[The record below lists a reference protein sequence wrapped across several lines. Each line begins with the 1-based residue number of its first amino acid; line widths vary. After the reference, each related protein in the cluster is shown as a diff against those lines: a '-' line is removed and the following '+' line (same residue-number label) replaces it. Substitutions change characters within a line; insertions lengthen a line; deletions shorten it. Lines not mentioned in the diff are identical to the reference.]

1 MKKHIIRLLVVML
14 SVCLGMAVISACT
27 KPKTYTVTY
36 LAGGGT
42 GTAPTVEKYKEGEE
56 FTVKENTFT
65 YEGYTFTTWNDGAK
79 NVAPGAKYVMPAK
92 DITFTAQWKKEIVDN
107 YSGYWTG
114 EAEGAKLGESYAGK
128 TFDVEAAVMLDET
141 DLFVAFMFTEKGGA
155 AKLGAG
161 VHGTVSE
168 EGAIDFNGT
177 AGKLENDKLTIPFGE
192 EASIEFSGRK
202 ALGDAAEPDGVYSS
216 GEEGEEKFLDFNRGA
231 IKLDAAFVDAEF
243 LSIGKYIVG
252 YQEMGEVSLSPFA
265 AVMDG
270 DNIVYYDMAGDTYTF
285 TPYDGEITEAY
296 AYTSAT
302 LEATAD
308 KVYVVVS
315 GTFSGYTKNGFEAA
329 LKDSNENVLAPNV
342 CLSEKPWTWQETT
355 TEVEVNSDGTWTVK
369 IDITALEGTIPF
381 SVCMDKSGSGDIKTL
396 PEDAN
401 ATKEL
406 GTKKYTLK
414 LGKSGTLTINIGEAG
429 KSHAYTGMSLEA
441 TADKVYLTIT
451 GTFTG
456 YTDEEFKGKLE
467 DDNKNELFI
476 GITATKA
483 AGDLAAWGWPE
494 CPTTVTTE
502 NGQFTVKI
510 DVTEVPVVIYYIC
523 EDNSGSG
530 DIVWNA
536 DAFTSSVT
544 FGDKKYTI
552 EKNGY
557 GNTQLN
563 VEAYV
568 EIPEDATYE
577 VTAFTL
583 EKQGDKVYLLYK
595 GTCANYDA
603 ETLEAAL
610 KALPLRMD
618 IHKINGTATGAD
630 GTGWTFSMGEGT
642 WEMKIDI
649 TAGESDYFTPGSIF
663 FIDGLNNYSDG
674 GKYYNLWN
682 QQLTI
687 ELGTNLYKA
696 GAPIG
701 EKQGDPIYTWG
712 NVTFSIEST
721 IVPTYTF
728 SAPTSAKLELMN
740 DKGNGTD
747 ENFENEIGRAFFV
760 LSGTYTGEVT
770 EAIAKDHFKQANY
783 PFQFGGLSLDK
794 TKDRIRR
801 ISIDTE
807 AKTWTLKFDVTWLA
821 PGEYICRFGPKGGSD
836 DLTLSTTACPDNSV
850 KAVGSTFELKNYADN
865 YDTVHWGCIYLTV
878 TFNYAVTGVDFTAA
892 NNKAAI
898 VVNGT
903 YETEA
908 FTAEQIKS
916 FLEDEDV
923 RTMCVD
929 LYGSAWTKLQPTVT
943 AEDGKFSVT
952 LDVSSTAAGSYIVA
966 SDCSGNGNIKNV
978 TINKTIAAKGT
989 MFTLAGTSGSDLTL
1003 KITKVTYAVTGAK
1016 VEEASEKINLVLSG
1030 TYADCSDADITA
1042 YMQVVYYD
1050 IQHNDNLDRMGWD
1063 RLNKYA
1069 RTVTAAEGNWT
1080 LTLDIT
1086 ALTVGSYGIHFD
1098 SSDGIGG
1105 DNNNT
1110 ESCKPTDQ
1118 TLNDK
1123 EFKIGTK
1130 TFKFVYDPSSN
1141 KAEYFWG
1148 TLGMIMTDTNAPELD
1163 FTKAALT
1170 AEDNHVYLVLTASV
1184 KGYTQQELET
1194 IVFIGETGD
1203 MTLKVSS
1210 VTLADGTATLKFD
1223 FTGIGPNGKWW
1234 WGHYTINGGAQLSV
1248 NAPLE
1253 TEGGAKT
1260 TEVTMGEYKYT
1271 LKHNG
1276 SEADQNDQI
1285 IVTIENA

>member
-36 LAGGGT
+36 VAGGGT

-114 EAEGAKLGESYAGK
+114 EAEGAKLSDTYAGK
-128 TFDVEAAVMLDET
+128 TFEVEAAVMLDET
-141 DLFVAFMFTEKGGA
+141 DLFVAFMFTEKGGT

-192 EASIEFSGRK
+192 KASIEFSGRK
-202 ALGDAAEPDGVYSS
+202 ALSDAAEPDGVYSS

-342 CLSEKPWTWQETT
+342 CLGEKPWTWQETT

-369 IDITALEGTIPF
+369 IDITALEGTTPF

-401 ATKEL
+401 AVKEL
-406 GTKKYTLK
+406 GMKKYTLK

-483 AGDLAAWGWPE
+483 AGNLNAWNWPD

-523 EDNSGSG
+523 DDQSGSG

-603 ETLEAAL
+603 ETLETAL

-721 IVPTYTF
+721 IVPEYTF
-728 SAPTSAKLELMN
+728 SAPTSAKLELMR

-747 ENFENEIGRAFFV
+747 ENFKNEIEKPFFV
-760 LSGTYTGEVT
+760 LSGTYTGDVT
-770 EAIAKDHFKQANY
+770 EAIAKDYFKQENY
-783 PFQFGGLSLDK
+783 PFEFSDTK
-794 TKDRIRR
+794 AKDRIRR

-807 AKTWTLKFDVTWLA
+807 AKTWTVKFDVSGFPA
-821 PGEYICRFGPKGGSD
+821 GNYYCRFGPNGGAD
-836 DLTLSTTACPDNSV
+836 DFRIGTDACPNNTV
-850 KAVGSTFELKNYADN
+850 KAVGGTYTLTNYFGQGMDAEHMWACIVLNVQLNYA
-865 YDTVHWGCIYLTV
+865 I
-878 TFNYAVTGVDFTAA
+878 TGADLEVAES
-892 NNKAAI
+892 KALL

-903 YETEA
+903 YDNEA
-908 FTAEQIKS
+908 FTPEQIKS
-916 FLEDEDV
+916 FLADEDV
-923 RTMCVD
+923 RTMCITVYPY
-929 LYGSAWTKLQPTVT
+929 LYPTDEKYEVTVT
-943 AEDGKFSVT
+943 AEAGTFTVKLNISV
-952 LDVSSTAAGSYIVA
+952 LDAASYGVLA
-966 SDCSGNGNIKNV
+966 NGNGVGDINNV
-978 TINKTIAAKGT
+978 TVNKSVSVGGMK
-989 MFTLAGTSGSDLTL
+989 FTLAGTSGSNLSLTVEAQSF
-1003 KITKVTYAVTGAK
+1003 TVTGFAL
-1016 VEEASEKINLVLSG
+1016 EG
-1030 TYADCSDADITA
+1030 TDDYSKA
-1042 YMQVVYYD
+1042 YV
-1050 IQHNDNLDRMGWD
+1050 
-1063 RLNKYA
+1063 
-1069 RTVTAAEGNWT
+1069 
-1080 LTLDIT
+1080 
-1086 ALTVGSYGIHFD
+1086 
-1098 SSDGIGG
+1098 
-1105 DNNNT
+1105 
-1110 ESCKPTDQ
+1110 
-1118 TLNDK
+1118 
-1123 EFKIGTK
+1123 
-1130 TFKFVYDPSSN
+1130 
-1141 KAEYFWG
+1141 
-1148 TLGMIMTDTNAPELD
+1148 
-1163 FTKAALT
+1163 
-1170 AEDNHVYLVLTASV
+1170 VLTANV
-1184 KGYTQQELET
+1184 TGYTEDELKTLAYVDEAKSITAESAKIAEGVATIKFNFTDAQAAWWWPHYKFPDAQQVDIRVQPANQECVYANGKQ
-1194 IVFIGETGD
+1194 IVLFYHEENEMPVVQVISTNFAVLNTKFAQEGEKLYLVFEIYNGANYSEEQLKTFTYIGETD
-1203 MTLKVSS
+1203 EMKLTTES
-1210 VTLADGTATLKFD
+1210 VTVAGKIATLKLD
-1223 FTGIGPNGKWW
+1223 VTSIANNGKWW
-1234 WGHYTINGGAQLSV
+1234 WGHFTINGGNSV
-1248 NAPLE
+1248 NL
-1253 TEGGAKT
+1253 EGGMT
-1260 TEVTMGEYKYT
+1260 FGDTVF
-1271 LKHNG
+1271 NG
-1276 SEADQNDQI
+1276 KRYWMFNNKSAQI
-1285 IVTIENA
+1285 IFNVEDKA